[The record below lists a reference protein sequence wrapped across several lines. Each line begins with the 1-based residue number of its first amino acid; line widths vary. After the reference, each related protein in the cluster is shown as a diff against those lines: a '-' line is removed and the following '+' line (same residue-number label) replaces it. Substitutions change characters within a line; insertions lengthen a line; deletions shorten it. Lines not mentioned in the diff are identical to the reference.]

1 MQLLLLTYSCT
12 VLIRVTGGYDDVGGL
27 PDSGGTKRERRERED
42 REDREK
48 TEETEPACSVVRMQK
63 RACVCVV
70 CATCKRETLCVLTST
85 PPPLF
90 LPSSSGAR
98 RGEAD
103 GGTNTGVG
111 RSATTG
117 QGGAVQH
124 PRLSLLELRTDT

>member
-1 MQLLLLTYSCT
+1 M
-12 VLIRVTGGYDDVGGL
+12 
-27 PDSGGTKRERRERED
+27 
-42 REDREK
+42 
-48 TEETEPACSVVRMQK
+48 SV
-63 RACVCVV
+63 
-70 CATCKRETLCVLTST
+70 
-85 PPPLF
+85 PL

-124 PRLSLLELRTDT
+124 PRLSLLELRNEHIIHKNIPKVEGVRRLVHVV